1 MKFLILSLSLL
12 FTQSVFAKTI
22 ELGTA
27 NTVVF
32 RETVSPDSVFRMQLQ
47 LLELISARGDKDYPI
62 YLVMDCP
69 GGDVYYGEQFI
80 QTVKMFKNVETVT
93 IYAASMCSA
102 IVNGLPGKR
111 HVTEN
116 GLMMFHR
123 ASGRFEG
130 TFETGDVET
139 QLKLWKDI
147 ILQIEDRT
155 AKRISISLEDFKSKI
170 VNEWY
175 VYGKNNLT
183 QKTADT
189 VVDLVCTDKLVKK
202 KEKILVEG
210 IFGMEQ
216 LTVSGCPLLR

>member
-1 MKFLILSLSLL
+1 MKFLIFSLSLL
-12 FTQSVFAKTI
+12 LTQSVFAKTI

-32 RETVSPDSVFRMQLQ
+32 REVVSPDSVFRMQLQ
-47 LLELISARGDKDYPI
+47 LLDLISARGSKDYPI

-102 IVNGLPGKR
+102 IVQALPGNR
-111 HVTEN
+111 LVTEN

-147 ILQIEDRT
+147 ILQLEDRT
-155 AKRISISLEDFKSKI
+155 AKRISISLEDFKNKI

-183 QKTADT
+183 EKTADKL
-189 VVDLVCTDKLVKK
+189 VDLVCTEKLIKK
-202 KEKILVEG
+202 KEKVFVESL
-210 IFGMEQ
+210 FGSQEI
-216 LTVSGCPLLR
+216 TVSGCPLLR